1 MLVIADALGLNS
13 SQTERRHSARHM
25 GSGVARWGRFD
36 TGRLGTEPERR
47 GAGYRGIALR
57 LPTLADR
64 QNVAHDL
71 KGVPAPWP
79 ARKQHRN
86 LGRNGHTLCE
96 GNGERGRTRTCDP
109 CLKRALLYQLSYAP
123 TLLQNPITQQ
133 IVQPQRRFLLRLT
146 HDTSIGIA
154 TANRRRSSKQARG
167 ETIALR

>member
-1 MLVIADALGLNS
+1 MV
-13 SQTERRHSARHM
+13 
-25 GSGVARWGRFD
+25 
-36 TGRLGTEPERR
+36 TGEKRL
-47 GAGYRGIALR
+47 
-57 LPTLADR
+57 
-64 QNVAHDL
+64 
-71 KGVPAPWP
+71 
-79 ARKQHRN
+79 
-86 LGRNGHTLCE
+86 
-96 GNGERGRTRTCDP
+96 GERGRIRTCDP